1 MSPDDPFD
9 LSRFETAQAPIFET
23 VLEELRAARKQSH
36 WMWFIFPQLRG
47 LGHSSMAT
55 FYGIQ
60 SIEEARAYLAHPVL
74 GPRLVLVTRIV
85 QAVEGRS
92 LHAIFGSP
100 DDMKFRSCM
109 TLFSRAAEDATN
121 PFSAALDH
129 CCDGRPDEATLSLLG
144 IESSNRPPR

>member
-1 MSPDDPFD
+1 MRPDDPFD
-9 LSRFETAQAPIFET
+9 LSRFLTAQAPIFDT
-23 VLEELRAARKQSH
+23 ALEELRAGRKQSH

-47 LGHSSMAT
+47 LGHSSMAQ

-74 GPRLVLVTRIV
+74 GPRLTLVTQAV

-92 LHAIFGSP
+92 LNAILGSP

-109 TLFSRAAEDATN
+109 TLFSRAAGNATN

-129 CCDGRPDEATLSLLG
+129 CCGGRSDAATLSLLG
-144 IESSNRPPR
+144 IEGGDRPPR